1 MGNMPNTIGVID
13 CTHVHIQA
21 PREREWEYVNRKGRH
36 SINVQ
41 LVGNADLIITNC
53 VVKWPGSV
61 HDARILRQSAL
72 YRELQT
78 NRPNGIILGDSAYP
92 LLPWLMTP
100 FPVANTPEQ
109 ARFNIAHCKTRCA
122 IERLNGVLKRRFA
135 CLNYLRVEP
144 KVACNI
150 ILACIVLHN
159 IATRR
164 HVPCDASDAH
174 DGPEP
179 EGHTGH
185 AIREG
190 MRALKLPSVSR
201 LLARI
206 RRIVSFFHRST
217 VGAYELGEKQKLL
230 GLPCHKLKT
239 DVSTRWNSA
248 FEMVDRFLEQQP
260 AICATLLSPQRRTL
274 RSASALD
281 PRFKGLPFLS
291 EDDVAETF
299 GRVVAEAASL
309 EQQVRVEEHEVT
321 EGTQPTEEQ
330 NQSSPPA
337 KRRAPSSLLE
347 NLLGNTFSRATQPI
361 SAYAQAEEEVN
372 KFRGAPPVP
381 LSEDPLSWWRKNEI
395 MYPLLSKLGK
405 RYFCIPATSVSAE
418 RVFSTAGDIV
428 TAQRSTLTPEHVD
441 QLLFLHKN
449 LHMP

>member
-1 MGNMPNTIGVID
+1 MAGIVHRYHRRRHPARVYAERAKPLEQYTSDELYARFRFGRDDIKYISDLIRPTLQHKTRRSHALSVEEQCLIALRFYACGTFYQVIGDYMGVDKSTVSNVVKVVSMALGSLINQFVSFPKDDQIAQTKHKFFHMGNMPNTIGVID

-100 FPVANTPEQ
+100 FPVANTHEQ

-159 IATRR
+159 IANRR

-179 EGHTGH
+179 DVDPEQPRMVLPSEGHTGH

-190 MRALKLPSVSR
+190 M
-201 LLARI
+201 
-206 RRIVSFFHRST
+206 
-217 VGAYELGEKQKLL
+217 
-230 GLPCHKLKT
+230 
-239 DVSTRWNSA
+239 
-248 FEMVDRFLEQQP
+248 
-260 AICATLLSPQRRTL
+260 
-274 RSASALD
+274 
-281 PRFKGLPFLS
+281 
-291 EDDVAETF
+291 
-299 GRVVAEAASL
+299 
-309 EQQVRVEEHEVT
+309 VR
-321 EGTQPTEEQ
+321 
-330 NQSSPPA
+330 N
-337 KRRAPSSLLE
+337 
-347 NLLGNTFSRATQPI
+347 
-361 SAYAQAEEEVN
+361 
-372 KFRGAPPVP
+372 
-381 LSEDPLSWWRKNEI
+381 
-395 MYPLLSKLGK
+395 
-405 RYFCIPATSVSAE
+405 YF
-418 RVFSTAGDIV
+418 
-428 TAQRSTLTPEHVD
+428 
-441 QLLFLHKN
+441 
-449 LHMP
+449 